1 MNNLQIN
8 QYLQNQLSRSLSL
21 LKAYAQDEQDNKYLT
36 RNMFIKVEK
45 LMKDFIGG
53 QKEIRMVSIPGL
65 RGVGKTTLLA
75 QLFLKFF
82 PRHSKDMLYI
92 SADQIVNEFRSDLYS
107 VFQEYQKILGTSFE
121 KLDRDLFIFIDEI
134 HFDKKWTSVLKTIY
148 DKSKRVFVVCTGS
161 SALSLQST
169 TDLARRVVFERL
181 YPMSFTEYVLL
192 KTKYESS
199 KDETVNLKFPIK
211 GLKDSV
217 KNALFYSTNAN
228 QCFSTLKNLE
238 AQVKKYW
245 FGIDSLEVD
254 RYLRFGTMPY
264 ALTIKDEQRVHI
276 LTNQQIDRV
285 VEKDLPELGKFDR
298 DTLSIIK
305 NILLLIS
312 GSGEVSVTNLANTLE
327 GISSVTLINVLE
339 ALEKAEMLIRVYPY
353 GSTYKKVRR
362 PSKYHFMT
370 PAVRHTLLTIV
381 EGESAFENNKGKYL
395 EDIIAL
401 TLYREFSQKLVSPI
415 FYDSAK
421 GGADFILKL
430 SDKKIAIEVGYG
442 NKQVRQAQATLE
454 KIKGDYGLVISN
466 TDLDIEEKIVKVPLK
481 YFLLI

>member
-1 MNNLQIN
+1 
-8 QYLQNQLSRSLSL
+8 
-21 LKAYAQDEQDNKYLT
+21 
-36 RNMFIKVEK
+36 
-45 LMKDFIGG
+45 
-53 QKEIRMVSIPGL
+53 
-65 RGVGKTTLLA
+65 
-75 QLFLKFF
+75 
-82 PRHSKDMLYI
+82 
-92 SADQIVNEFRSDLYS
+92 
-107 VFQEYQKILGTSFE
+107 
-121 KLDRDLFIFIDEI
+121 
-134 HFDKKWTSVLKTIY
+134 
-148 DKSKRVFVVCTGS
+148 
-161 SALSLQST
+161 
-169 TDLARRVVFERL
+169 
-181 YPMSFTEYVLL
+181 MSFTEYILL